1 MMKYLKLNRIL
12 LLGSMFAMTLAIP
25 AAAESYRDPPPRGGH
40 HMRLMEEID
49 VDNNGTITRVEIDT
63 VQQQRFSEFD
73 GDKSGTLSLN
83 EFEEL
88 WLQRMRHRMVDKFQ
102 RLDEDGDGQ
111 VTRAEF
117 DAPFNNMMA
126 RRDQN
131 NDGVLSQD
139 ELRSRKRGRRRQN
152 DPPPK

>member
-1 MMKYLKLNRIL
+1 
-12 LLGSMFAMTLAIP
+12 
-25 AAAESYRDPPPRGGH
+25 
-40 HMRLMEEID
+40 MRLIEEID

-73 GDKSGTLSLN
+73 GDKSGTLGLN
-83 EFEEL
+83 EFEEF

-139 ELRSRKRGRRRQN
+139 ELRSHKRDRRRQ
-152 DPPPK
+152 DGPPPQ